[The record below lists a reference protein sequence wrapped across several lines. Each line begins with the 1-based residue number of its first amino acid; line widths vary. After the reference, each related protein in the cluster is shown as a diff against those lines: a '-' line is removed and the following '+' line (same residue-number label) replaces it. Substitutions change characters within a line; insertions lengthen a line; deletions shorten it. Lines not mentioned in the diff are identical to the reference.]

1 MSLVIKGSSSGQITL
16 DVPAAAGTNTITL
29 PASTFTVPTSSGK
42 VLQVL
47 QTFKSDTLTVSNPTS
62 YTDIT
67 GLSVAITPS
76 SSSNKVL
83 ILGTYCIM
91 GDTSTQGYVGLF
103 RDSTQIGLGD
113 AVSNRVQASTQSYP
127 NHINEGKNS
136 SFCFLDS
143 PSSTSEI
150 TYKLATRNQGTG
162 NVYVN
167 RSQTYT
173 DSVQS
178 STNAST
184 ITVMEI
190 QA

>member
-1 MSLVIKGSSSGQITL
+1 MPIVIKGATSGQVTL
-16 DVPAAAGTNTITL
+16 DVPASAGTNTITL

-91 GDTSTQGYVGLF
+91 RDTSTQGYVGLF

-113 AVSNRVQASTQSYP
+113 AVGSRVQASTQSYP

-150 TYKLATRNQGTG
+150 TYKLATRNQGSG

-167 RSQTYT
+167 RSQTYS